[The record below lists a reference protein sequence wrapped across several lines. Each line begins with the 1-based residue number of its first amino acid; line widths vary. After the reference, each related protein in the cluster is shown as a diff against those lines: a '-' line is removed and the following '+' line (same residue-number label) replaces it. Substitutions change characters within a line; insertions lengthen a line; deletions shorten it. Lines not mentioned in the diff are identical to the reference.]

1 MAEPSIH
8 DPLPPRRPFKSAW
21 DFVVRAARPIG
32 LWVGVLILF
41 VHGVVLPIA
50 ALCGRPVQGFSATE
64 LLGICAL
71 VGLGWHQRTKEKRE
85 GLTS

>member
-8 DPLPPRRPFKSAW
+8 DPLPPRRPFKSVW
-21 DFVVRAARPIG
+21 DFVVRAARPVG

-50 ALCGRPVQGFSATE
+50 ALMGRLVVGFNAVE
-64 LLGICAL
+64 LLSICGL
-71 VGLGWHQRTKEKRE
+71 VGLGWHQRTQEKRE